1 MKKAATFVAILYG
14 LFLLAGCSST
24 PPAAPTTDTISFKI
38 IAQGQHSGI
47 GFEQFFEIRHPD
59 DWQTLWQR
67 HSTSEPLPLIN
78 FQETMLI
85 AVFYG
90 QKQTSGYAIQI
101 KRIIETPQ
109 QLIAHVELQKP
120 ARHSQRNMMITQPF
134 MIVSLPRSNK
144 PVSFHFQQVDH
155 AHTLR

>member
-78 FQETMLI
+78 FQETNKIVKTHFTIFNCCFL
-85 AVFYG
+85 
-90 QKQTSGYAIQI
+90 
-101 KRIIETPQ
+101 RPETNQ
-109 QLIAHVELQKP
+109 RLC
-120 ARHSQRNMMITQPF
+120 HSN
-134 MIVSLPRSNK
+134 
-144 PVSFHFQQVDH
+144 
-155 AHTLR
+155 